1 MLSYLLFGA
10 SLLAAVVVATLC
22 AVGATAGRPQFWP
35 PPHRGAWQ
43 HTAFQWLFRLF
54 VYPLVA
60 LTVVEF
66 EALDGVRA
74 LYQYG
79 VGAPAFLVGFGLAVW
94 ITFEMGWRNAFG
106 EKLGLR
112 TTGWFSRSRNPI
124 YLATWLGLIGWA
136 LLANAWMVTALLAT
150 WALFYAI
157 APMLEEPWLERQYGE
172 DYRAYKA
179 AVPRF
184 L

>member
-1 MLSYLLFGA
+1 
-10 SLLAAVVVATLC
+10 
-22 AVGATAGRPQFWP
+22 
-35 PPHRGAWQ
+35 
-43 HTAFQWLFRLF
+43 
-54 VYPLVA
+54 
-60 LTVVEF
+60 
-66 EALDGVRA
+66 
-74 LYQYG
+74 
-79 VGAPAFLVGFGLAVW
+79 
-94 ITFEMGWRNAFG
+94 MGWRNAFG